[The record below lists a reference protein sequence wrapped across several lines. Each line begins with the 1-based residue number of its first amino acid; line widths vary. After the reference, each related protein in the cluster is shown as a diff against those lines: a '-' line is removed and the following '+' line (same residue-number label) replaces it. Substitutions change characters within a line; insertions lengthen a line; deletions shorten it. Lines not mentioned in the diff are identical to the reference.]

1 MGRTESLRA
10 RLSTALAPELQL
22 RFSPCVPIR
31 GLNKVL
37 NGRSDKRLD
46 KWPDGDPKGA
56 RWKHDGGFALSIPYS
71 ASRKEAF
78 TLARYFEYATDAIEY
93 LKAKDKKLGAAI
105 DAVGVV
111 RREMDEDDLF
121 TAIVHQIIGQQIST
135 AAQATIWNRMRERL
149 GEVTPS
155 AVCAATEEEL
165 QSCGITFT
173 KARYIKSCAEK
184 VASGQFDLDAVR
196 EMDDAEAIA
205 ALSSLEG
212 VGVWTAEMLLLFC
225 LGRPDIL
232 SYGDLAIRRGMRMVY
247 HHRKVTREMFER
259 YRRRYSPYGSVAS
272 LYLWAISSMNVPGY
286 ERDFAPKKARVA
298 KKGKLGDGAVG
309 AKG

>member
-1 MGRTESLRA
+1 MVGG
-10 RLSTALAPELQL
+10 Q
-22 RFSPCVPIR
+22 R
-31 GLNKVL
+31 GLIGNPV
-37 NGRSDKRLD
+37 GRGGALSRLD
-46 KWPDGDPKGA
+46 STRQELGFEEIPPQPAFLKLQ
-56 RWKHDGGFALSIPYS
+56 GGVPL
-71 ASRKEAF
+71 
-78 TLARYFEYATDAIEY
+78 TRYFEYDADAVDY

-105 DAVGVV
+105 DAVGLV

-121 TAIVHQIIGQQIST
+121 SAIAHQIIGQQIST
-135 AAQATIWNRMRERL
+135 AAQATVWNRVRERL
-149 GEVTPS
+149 REVTPS
-155 AVCAATEEEL
+155 TVRAATEEEL
-165 QSCGITFT
+165 QSCGMTFT
-173 KARYIKSCAEK
+173 KARYIKRCAEK

-196 EMDDAEAIA
+196 EMGDAEAIA

-232 SYGDLAIRRGMRMVY
+232 SYGDLAIHRGMRMVH

-286 ERDFAPKKARVA
+286 DRDYAPKKARST
-298 KKGKLGDGAVG
+298 KEGKPGG
-309 AKG
+309 AKAGERAKRG

>member
-1 MGRTESLRA
+1 
-10 RLSTALAPELQL
+10 
-22 RFSPCVPIR
+22 
-31 GLNKVL
+31 
-37 NGRSDKRLD
+37 
-46 KWPDGDPKGA
+46 
-56 RWKHDGGFALSIPYS
+56 
-71 ASRKEAF
+71 
-78 TLARYFEYATDAIEY
+78 
-93 LKAKDKKLGAAI
+93 
-105 DAVGVV
+105 
-111 RREMDEDDLF
+111 
-121 TAIVHQIIGQQIST
+121 
-135 AAQATIWNRMRERL
+135 MRERL

-155 AVCAATEEEL
+155 AVCAATEEGL

-232 SYGDLAIRRGMRMVY
+232 SYGDLAIHRGMRMVY

-298 KKGKLGDGAVG
+298 KKGNQAAPRLG
-309 AKG
+309 KGLKGDKGKGSRWL

>member
-1 MGRTESLRA
+1 MT
-10 RLSTALAPELQL
+10 
-22 RFSPCVPIR
+22 
-31 GLNKVL
+31 
-37 NGRSDKRLD
+37 
-46 KWPDGDPKGA
+46 
-56 RWKHDGGFALSIPYS
+56 
-71 ASRKEAF
+71 
-78 TLARYFEYATDAIEY
+78 RYFEYATDAIEY

-121 TAIVHQIIGQQIST
+121 SAIVHQIIGQQIST

-173 KARYIKSCAEK
+173 KARYIKSCAKK

-232 SYGDLAIRRGMRMVY
+232 SYGDLAIHRGMRMVH

-259 YRRRYSPYGSVAS
+259 YRRRYSPYGSVARS
-272 LYLWAISSMNVPGY
+272 CCLMAAIIAPSYFQTPCSGGFFIFRSWKPPVPMAPISNRCLPISWANRGN
-286 ERDFAPKKARVA
+286 APDRVVFFSPYGPFMEKSA
-298 KKGKLGDGAVG
+298 FVCRKSRNPRVETPPKWA
-309 AKG
+309 

>member
-1 MGRTESLRA
+1 MT
-10 RLSTALAPELQL
+10 
-22 RFSPCVPIR
+22 
-31 GLNKVL
+31 
-37 NGRSDKRLD
+37 
-46 KWPDGDPKGA
+46 
-56 RWKHDGGFALSIPYS
+56 
-71 ASRKEAF
+71 
-78 TLARYFEYATDAIEY
+78 RYFEYATDAVDY

-121 TAIVHQIIGQQIST
+121 SAIVHKIIGQQIST

-155 AVCAATEEEL
+155 AVCAATEEGL
-165 QSCGITFT
+165 QACGITFA

-232 SYGDLAIRRGMRMVY
+232 SYGDLAIHRGMRRVY
-247 HHRKVTREMFER
+247 HHRRVKRAKCSRAISPPLQPLRQRGESLSVGDIEHER
-259 YRRRYSPYGSVAS
+259 AWLRARFCAEKGEGGEEGEVGRRRSRGEGQRLRKGLRWPMRCAS
-272 LYLWAISSMNVPGY
+272 LQRCANASFG
-286 ERDFAPKKARVA
+286 
-298 KKGKLGDGAVG
+298 GVG
-309 AKG
+309 ANAVYGQSLARGRCRAC

>member
-1 MGRTESLRA
+1 MIWV
-10 RLSTALAPELQL
+10 Q
-22 RFSPCVPIR
+22 R
-31 GLNKVL
+31 GLIGNPV
-37 NGRSDKRLD
+37 GRGGAWLRLD
-46 KWPDGDPKGA
+46 ST
-56 RWKHDGGFALSIPYS
+56 RQEFGFEEIPPQPVF
-71 ASRKEAF
+71 RKSQGAF
-78 TLARYFEYATDAIEY
+78 TLTRYFEYATDAIEY

-111 RREMDEDDLF
+111 RREMDEGDLF
-121 TAIVHQIIGQQIST
+121 SAIVHQIIGQQIST

-232 SYGDLAIRRGMRMVY
+232 SYGDLAIHRGMRMVY

-272 LYLWAISSMNVPGY
+272 LYLWAISSMDVLGY
-286 ERDFAPKKARVA
+286 ERDFAPKKVRVA
-298 KKGKLGDGAVG
+298 KKGKSADGAVG
-309 AKG
+309 AKGQKG